1 MREVMT
7 EAQKPGVPKRGH
19 RAAIASDG
27 RCVRGMAGG
36 VNKKKRVETSIQTY
50 EPPRFKLLAHG
61 GDPATNAQ
69 DLPNHFCF
77 KRSQS
82 PISER

>member
-36 VNKKKRVETSIQTY
+36 VNKKKTRRNFYSNLRT
-50 EPPRFKLLAHG
+50 
-61 GDPATNAQ
+61 AQ
-69 DLPNHFCF
+69 
-77 KRSQS
+77 
-82 PISER
+82 I

>member
-36 VNKKKRVETSIQTY
+36 VKGETRLS
-50 EPPRFKLLAHG
+50 
-61 GDPATNAQ
+61 
-69 DLPNHFCF
+69 DLV
-77 KRSQS
+77 SL
-82 PISER
+82 